1 MNAFISYSIAEHEQ
15 YILNLLSQ
23 RITESGL
30 TLVTSYNQGD
40 WPDPQSSD
48 LIRNSAVF
56 IGLMTGSGRL
66 PKRNR
71 VYADFK
77 QAHVLNRPAILL
89 IEDNIPTFWEHN
101 YHNTIRF
108 NRHNINQSIDE
119 VNQRIRNSQLQ
130 AAQKPDAAA
139 WILAG
144 VGILALLSLLSS
156 DKK

>member
-1 MNAFISYSIAEHEQ
+1 
-15 YILNLLSQ
+15 
-23 RITESGL
+23 
-30 TLVTSYNQGD
+30 
-40 WPDPQSSD
+40 
-48 LIRNSAVF
+48 
-56 IGLMTGSGRL
+56 
-66 PKRNR
+66 

-130 AAQKPDAAA
+130 AAQKPGRRRLDFS
-139 WILAG
+139 WRRYP
-144 VGILALLSLLSS
+144 GIIVVALF
-156 DKK
+156 